1 MVDFSSYEL
10 NLTRFQA
17 IHDMNLQEARHWNE
31 EAQRISR
38 GTLFSFFEKKFKYYF
53 QLINQVV
60 YIEQEME
67 ETMLVIKNLEKELA
81 QEEEIRRYKAEYD
94 QLAAEI
100 NEQKTREE
108 SLKYLNNII
117 LILNL

>member
-1 MVDFSSYEL
+1 
-10 NLTRFQA
+10 
-17 IHDMNLQEARHWNE
+17 
-31 EAQRISR
+31 
-38 GTLFSFFEKKFKYYF
+38 
-53 QLINQVV
+53 
-60 YIEQEME
+60 
-67 ETMLVIKNLEKELA
+67 MLVIKNLEKELA

-117 LILNL
+117 FNSQFKDLDMKIRINKLFFFNK